1 MIINFFRF
9 LKQQNT
15 PSDPNSS
22 LLSPQSGTSTKSL
35 SSNLSSKSALSPTTP
50 VLSPASKLVSS
61 KAPSILS
68 PTTPSGTN
76 KSKRRRDRDA
86 RKNSQH
92 YQESDILESY
102 YRSSPGDKISDYED
116 IWNTTDQSNHST
128 WCPNERLIVPQPQ
141 LPLVSST
148 RIVDSQIERLKNSND
163 RLVTTNERV
172 ITPGEKC
179 CNERLAPVNNDQ
191 LLPRNERLVIRNDK
205 SVGNEKLSYKEVTS
219 PEFTS
224 FKPILEAKSP
234 DSGSLEE
241 AVIGK
246 KPDLLSRVCKCIHIK
261 YRGFY
266 TFYTIISTTKNIKN
280 ILDYTNQFS
289 HNVRNHPH
297 KLQYF
302 QSLKN

>member
-1 MIINFFRF
+1 M
-9 LKQQNT
+9 
-15 PSDPNSS
+15 
-22 LLSPQSGTSTKSL
+22 
-35 SSNLSSKSALSPTTP
+35 
-50 VLSPASKLVSS
+50 
-61 KAPSILS
+61 S

-128 WCPNERLIVPQPQ
+128 WCPNERLARAD
-141 LPLVSST
+141 LP
-148 RIVDSQIERLKNSND
+148 VDRLKNSND
-163 RLVTTNERV
+163 RLVAPERV

-179 CNERLAPVNNDQ
+179 SNERLAANDQ
-191 LLPRNERLVIRNDK
+191 LVPRNERLVIRNDK

-241 AVIGK
+241 TVMGK
-246 KPDLLSRVCKCIHIK
+246 KPDLLSRVCE
-261 YRGFY
+261 F
-266 TFYTIISTTKNIKN
+266 TFLLFST
-280 ILDYTNQFS
+280 FM
-289 HNVRNHPH
+289 
-297 KLQYF
+297 
-302 QSLKN
+302 